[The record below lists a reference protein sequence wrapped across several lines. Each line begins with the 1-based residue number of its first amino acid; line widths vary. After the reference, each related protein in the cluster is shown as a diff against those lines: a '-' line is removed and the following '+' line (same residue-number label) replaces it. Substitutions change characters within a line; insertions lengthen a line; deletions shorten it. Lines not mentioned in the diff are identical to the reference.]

1 MFGALELPY
10 ARSTVSG
17 PTDFELLDAWASGD
31 KQAAKALLDRYFDG
45 VFRFMRNKLGSE
57 GAEDLVQDTFLA
69 CVQSRD
75 RFRRESSFRTFVFA
89 TARNVL
95 LNHYRKRRRDGDPL
109 DPELASVVDL
119 APGPSTIAVQKQ
131 EQRVL
136 LEALRAL
143 PLDSQIV
150 LELYHWER
158 LTGPELAGVLCI
170 TEAALRSRLHR
181 AKNDLRA
188 RIEAIEASG
197 ALLESTLAN
206 LDDWAA
212 GLRDAALRR

>member
-1 MFGALELPY
+1 M
-10 ARSTVSG
+10 SG
-17 PTDFELLDAWASGD
+17 GPSDFELLDAWAAGD

-45 VFRFMRNKLGSE
+45 VFRFMRNKLGNE

-95 LNHYRKRRRDGDPL
+95 LNHYRRRRRDGDPL
-109 DPELASVVDL
+109 DPDLVSVVDL

-158 LTGPELAGVLCI
+158 LTGPELAEVLGI

-188 RIEAIEASG
+188 RIEAVEASG

-206 LDDWAA
+206 LDDWAQ